1 MRDSDKRCCITRELQ
16 MIGLEG
22 FSSRDS
28 TCMRR
33 SEREREREREGKRER
48 ASKRERGTKSQRELD
63 QKRLKCAYVKP

>member
-1 MRDSDKRCCITRELQ
+1 

-33 SEREREREREGKRER
+33 SEREREREKYTVVRRSITEYNPRDKSRMHVRESMKAGLNMRIHG
-48 ASKRERGTKSQRELD
+48 AS
-63 QKRLKCAYVKP
+63 